1 MINGISEYPD
11 LEKRLAA
18 ELAFSKSRNNGK
30 CNDCK
35 QRQIFQKFK
44 SLVEL
49 RKKRDSK
56 RR

>member
-18 ELAFSKSRNNGK
+18 ELAFSKSLNNGK